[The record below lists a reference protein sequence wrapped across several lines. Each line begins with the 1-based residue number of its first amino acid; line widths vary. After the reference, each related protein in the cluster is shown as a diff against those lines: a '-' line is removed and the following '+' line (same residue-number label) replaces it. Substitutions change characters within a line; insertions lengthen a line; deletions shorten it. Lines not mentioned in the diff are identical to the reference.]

1 MKNNQGGANQIPPGF
16 VPEPISQATRNDLV
30 DLAGDES
37 FPASDPPSW
46 TLGTAPRADTAPS
59 TPPIPTKRKGATAE
73 VIDLATVRARRREA
87 SKAQDPIARIYRPA
101 PSVMQSARGRSRRWL
116 LEFLSSTPPFVEPLM
131 GWTGTTDTRH
141 HVSLFFGA
149 REQAVTYARRHGLPF
164 FVAEPH
170 ERRPRARTYADNF
183 AFEIGAGPPS

>member
-1 MKNNQGGANQIPPGF
+1 MKDTQGGANQISPGF
-16 VPEPISQATRNDLV
+16 VPEPISQTTRNDPV
-30 DLAGDES
+30 DLAGDDS

-46 TLGTAPRADTAPS
+46 TLGAVPRADIAPS
-59 TPPIPTKRKGATAE
+59 PPPDPTKQKAATAE

-101 PSVMQSARGRSRRWL
+101 ANVMQSARGRSRRWL
-116 LEFLSSTPPFVEPLM
+116 LEFLSSTSPFVEPLM

-141 HVSLFFGA
+141 HVSLSFDT

-170 ERRPRARTYADNF
+170 ERRPRARSYAENF
-183 AFEIGAGPPS
+183 VFEIGSGPPS